1 MPDTFSAIF
10 FIVYILLY
18 LFIFAVS
25 TLTYVFT
32 AYGLFKMAKS
42 CDLKY
47 PWMSFFPVVSTY
59 LVGQL
64 ADLHCRRNEKK
75 KSSYAKILL
84 WLGIAV
90 VAVSVLMIAAV
101 LVLIVIAAIEINASP
116 MEDTAPVSV
125 ILLFLAVFIL
135 YFALLISAIVLTVFY
150 YIALHKIF
158 KLYTPEKSSNPT
170 VFLVLSILCS
180 LALPVILML
189 LSRKEPRFIDTAE
202 APDAGYTPVF
212 TTDYSL

>member
-1 MPDTFSAIF
+1 
-10 FIVYILLY
+10 
-18 LFIFAVS
+18 
-25 TLTYVFT
+25 
-32 AYGLFKMAKS
+32 
-42 CDLKY
+42 
-47 PWMSFFPVVSTY
+47 MSFFPVVSTY

-75 KSSYAKILL
+75 KSAYAKILL

-90 VAVSVLMIAAV
+90 VALSVLMFAAV
-101 LVLIVIAAIEINASP
+101 LVLIVVAALEINASP

-125 ILLFLAVFIL
+125 ILLFFVVFIL

-150 YIALHKIF
+150 YIALYKIF
-158 KLYTPEKSSNPT
+158 KLYTPANSNAS
-170 VFLVLSILCS
+170 VYLVLSIFCS

-189 LSRKEPRFIDTAE
+189 LSRKEPRFIDAEE
-202 APDAGYTPVF
+202 APNAGYTPVF